1 MENAGES
8 GIELE
13 ETTPGAPSRQQ
24 TLESQRQRQPLPWS
38 LRRLPGGFRVAYRPT
53 GPVDEAVEAG
63 AKLYRSDAREF
74 LQDFRHISH
83 RPKARVQEIF
93 EIWIR
98 SQHMEIESEETTG
111 MRYYHACLASE
122 TDRC

>member
-1 MENAGES
+1 MEDAGES
-8 GIELE
+8 GIEL

-38 LRRLPGGFRVAYRPT
+38 LRRLLGGFGAASRPI

-63 AKLYRSDAREF
+63 AKLYRSDARGF
-74 LQDFRHISH
+74 LRDYYHMSH
-83 RPKARVQEIF
+83 RPKAHVQDIF
-93 EIWIR
+93 EIFVR
-98 SQHMEIESEETTG
+98 SQHTGIESEESTG
-111 MRYYHACLASE
+111 TCYYLVCLALA